1 MALLDKLKGALGD
14 AVSEGIGK
22 GIQNAVGKAVEGAV
36 RPAADKLAGRAAD
49 QLNEASRDLAAN
61 TEAVRGA
68 RQAGV
73 PAGAQAS
80 QGSGTAALGT
90 ALSGWTSAMQE
101 MAGQAV
107 QNLKECPNC
116 GEVSTADRKFCP
128 KCGTPLP
135 DKTLGEEYFCP
146 KCGKQNLPGETFCAE
161 CGTLLPAAVGVREA
175 QLARWD
181 TLLPQYPRWSQGGV
195 PELTE
200 GDRINDAPAVH
211 LEVAGA
217 GSGEL
222 RGYVEQLKAA
232 GFLPVHGEDSDLY
245 YKTVDGV
252 CRAFDKTD
260 AVQGGGLS
268 VTFFVGDFDRAAA
281 RDKADAALDTAKD
294 AAKAAKDAAKG
305 LFKKFF

>member
-49 QLNEASRDLAAN
+49 QLNEASRDLAES
-61 TEAVRGA
+61 TEAVRSA

-73 PAGAQAS
+73 PAEAQAS
-80 QGSGTAALGT
+80 PGSGTAALGT
-90 ALSGWTSAMQE
+90 ALTGWASAMQE
-101 MAGQAV
+101 MAGQAA
-107 QNLKECPNC
+107 QNLKECPKC

-128 KCGTPLP
+128 KCGTALP
-135 DKTLGEEYFCP
+135 EKTMGEGYRCP
-146 KCGKQNLPGETFCAE
+146 NCGKQNLPGETFCSE
-161 CGTLLPAAVGVREA
+161 CGTLLPAAEEAREA
-175 QLARWD
+175 QLAKWD
-181 TLLPQYPRWSQGGV
+181 ALLPQYPRWSQGGI

-200 GDRINDAPAVH
+200 GDPMNGAPSVY
-211 LEVAGA
+211 LRVAGA
-217 GSGEL
+217 GSGDL
-222 RGYVEQLKAA
+222 RGYVEQLKAS
-232 GFLPVHGEDSDLY
+232 GFLPVHGEGSDLY

-260 AVQGGGLS
+260 AVQGDGLS

-281 RDKADAALDTAKD
+281 RGKADAALDTAKD